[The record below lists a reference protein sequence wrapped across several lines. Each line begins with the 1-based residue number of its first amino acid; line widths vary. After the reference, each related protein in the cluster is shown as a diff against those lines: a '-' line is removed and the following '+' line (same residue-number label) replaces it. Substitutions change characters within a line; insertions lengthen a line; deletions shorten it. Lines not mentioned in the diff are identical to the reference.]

1 MLHLSYVTHSEIGLV
16 RKNNQDSAYASSTML
31 LVADGMGG
39 AAAGDLASAVAVAD
53 LKKADIA
60 WDSNTDMLDALEIA
74 VAQANHHIADLVSE
88 NPDLEGMGTT
98 VCGGL
103 FDGDRIGIAHIG
115 DSRSYLLRDGEIS
128 RLTKDHTWVQS
139 LVDEGRISAEDA
151 PHHPH
156 RSLLLKVLNGQPA
169 NTPDLFHVRLQD
181 GDRIMFCSDGLCGLV
196 DDDVI
201 FAGMEIT
208 DPDQSLK
215 YLVAAAHEEG
225 GSDNITIVLADVTK
239 NAPSSIPD
247 SLVLGAAENVT
258 IPTLN
263 NATITNPLAATAA
276 AITPL
281 AAAKQ
286 LKEESDSA
294 PKKARKKH
302 RWLARFILLLLLAIG
317 SVAALIGGGYYYANS
332 RYYLGDSQDRV
343 TIYRGI
349 PGKIGSWQLSSPLS
363 TTDVVTSDLPK
374 GYATR
379 VIGNDFTSGS
389 AESLQQTVTEL
400 KSAAQACLHQ
410 RQERSRATVAPS
422 PTPTSAPPTITVTAP
437 PSESATSSPAPD
449 PTATPTP
456 TPTPSPNPIE
466 GC

>member
-16 RKNNQDSAYASSTML
+16 RKNNQDSAYVSATML

-53 LKKADIA
+53 LKEADIT
-60 WDSNTDMLDALEIA
+60 WDPSIDMLDALELAIA
-74 VAQANHHIADLVSE
+74 RANHHIADLVSE

-139 LVDEGRISAEDA
+139 LVDDGRISAEDA

-201 FAGMEIT
+201 LAGLQIS

-225 GSDNITIVLADVTK
+225 GSDNITIVLADVTQQIP
-239 NAPSSIPD
+239 ASIPN
-247 SLVLGAAENVT
+247 SLVLGAADHIA
-258 IPTLN
+258 IPTLKN
-263 NATITNPLAATAA
+263 VIPVDSLAVPAA

-281 AAAKQ
+281 ATVSGTDLTESSSQ
-286 LKEESDSA
+286 KETTK
-294 PKKARKKH
+294 PKR
-302 RWLARFILLLLLAIG
+302 RWFTRLVLPLMLLIS
-317 SVAALIGGGYYYANS
+317 SVAALIGGGYYYTNS
-332 RYYLGDSQDRV
+332 RYYLADTNDRV
-343 TIYRGI
+343 TIYRGV
-349 PGKIGSWQLSSPLS
+349 PGSLGSWQLSSPLLV
-363 TTDVVTSDLPK
+363 TDVVTSDLPR

-389 AESLQQTVTEL
+389 AESLQSTVAEL
-400 KSAAQACLHQ
+400 RTAAQACLHQ
-410 RQERSRATVAPS
+410 RQERSQATVAP
-422 PTPTSAPPTITVTAP
+422 TPSAPPTVTVTAP
-437 PSESATSSPAPD
+437 PTEGATAI
-449 PTATPTP
+449 PTTPS
-456 TPTPSPNPIE
+456 PTPSASPSSIPIE